1 MTRLLDLP
9 KVLRDAGC
17 TVVEYSGWKERGSDT
32 FDPIGVTWHAT
43 AGSRKSTPAGEAKT
57 IAVTGSETAPA
68 PISQLMITREGV
80 VYVLASGRCNHN
92 KVGWAG
98 PNEGLG
104 NRQLLGIECMNDNAG
119 EPWPAAQLEAL
130 RLATAA
136 MFVAYRWAPKR
147 LAAHYEHQP
156 YAGRPAGETSTKSDP
171 FGVVMTDERP
181 RVAKMIST
189 LKSGGTLMDASDV
202 WNHDI
207 VATPNLAEIVG
218 GKAGDPIDADTLLML
233 AVIHAG
239 RVAKQST
246 ANASSLT
253 QLHAKVDQLTAL
265 VIELRD
271 AHRPPADPTDPAAR

>member
-17 TVVEYSGWKERGSDT
+17 TVVEYPGWRDRGNDT
-32 FDPIGVTWHAT
+32 FDPVGVTWHAT
-43 AGSRKSTPAGEAKT
+43 AGSRRSTPAGEAKT
-57 IAVTGSETAPA
+57 IAITGSETAPA
-68 PISQLMITREGV
+68 PISQLMITREGL
-80 VYVLASGRCNHN
+80 VYVIASGRCNHN

-104 NRQLLGIECMNDNAG
+104 NTKLLGIECMNDNAG

-136 MFVAYRWAPKR
+136 MFAAYGWAPKH

-181 RVAKMIST
+181 RVAKLIKMI
-189 LKSGGTLMDASDV
+189 KGGGTMTDPGDV
-202 WNHDI
+202 WNYDI
-207 VATPNLAEIVG
+207 IKTANLAEIVG
-218 GKAGDPIDADTLLML
+218 GSAGEPIDADTLLML

-239 RVAKQST
+239 RSARQSA
-246 ANASSLT
+246 ANASSLA
-253 QLHAKVDQLTAL
+253 QLHAKVDQVTAL
-265 VIELRD
+265 LIELRD
-271 AHRPPADPTDPAAR
+271 RPPVTPGA